1 MQIFKIRQNG
11 FKEIQKQSLQRSI
24 PLMIIAITAGISMS
38 IFNAKP
44 DMEKL
49 NVLPII
55 IPIIVIAGGFGLYR
69 GLNRQKSIF
78 ESYTLTITDNL
89 ITREQFNTPIIS
101 LYLNEITEIVKNKN
115 SSFSVKGKNA
125 NDIIIPPQIESYEQL
140 EQMLNKIR
148 PLTSVAVVPFMER
161 YPLVTV
167 LATILLMV
175 CVFTVTNKIIV
186 ALSGSIL
193 IAIFI
198 WSYIKIRASKNIDTK
213 TKKGL
218 RMIWVVMASVIL
230 VMIMK
235 LIGMPLPVHK

>member
-24 PLMIIAITAGISMS
+24 PIMVIAITAGISIS
-38 IFNAKP
+38 IFNGKP

-55 IPIIVIAGGFGLYR
+55 IPIVVIAAGFGMYR

-89 ITREQFNTPIIS
+89 ITREQLNTPAIS
-101 LYLNEITEIVKNKN
+101 LYLNEIKEIVKNKN
-115 SSFSVKGKNA
+115 NSFSIKGKNA

-140 EQMLNKIR
+140 EQMLNKIK
-148 PLTSVAVVPFMER
+148 PLKPVTAVPLMER
-161 YPLVTV
+161 SPLITV

-186 ALSGSIL
+186 ALSGSML
-193 IAIFI
+193 IAIII
-198 WSYIKIRASKNIDTK
+198 WSYIKIRSSKNIDNK
-213 TKKGL
+213 TKKGFRL
-218 RMIWVVMASVIL
+218 IWIVMASIIF
-230 VMIMK
+230 VMIIK
-235 LIGMPLPVHK
+235 LIGMPLPIHK